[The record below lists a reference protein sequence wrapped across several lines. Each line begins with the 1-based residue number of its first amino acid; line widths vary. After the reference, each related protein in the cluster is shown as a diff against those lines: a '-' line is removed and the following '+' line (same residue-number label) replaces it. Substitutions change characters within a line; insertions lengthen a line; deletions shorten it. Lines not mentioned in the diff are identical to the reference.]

1 MTNEVPSPS
10 GHQFPTEDGRLSAAE
25 ATGALDDDVDA
36 NVGSNADDDRLS
48 KLPPE
53 EHDEDRT
60 LGGGMLGQGGTAVN
74 RGTGTLGGEAQGRD
88 VEADDEKQAEPTVDD
103 DLAFP
108 TEPGGGTR

>member
-1 MTNEVPSPS
+1 MTN
-10 GHQFPTEDGRLSAAE
+10 
-25 ATGALDDDVDA
+25 DA
-36 NVGSNADDDRLS
+36 NVGPNADDDRLS

-60 LGGGMLGQGGTAVN
+60 VGGGMLDQGGTAVS
-74 RGTGTLGGEAQGRD
+74 RGTGTLGGEAQRRD
-88 VEADDEKQAEPTVDD
+88 VEADDDEQRAESTVDD